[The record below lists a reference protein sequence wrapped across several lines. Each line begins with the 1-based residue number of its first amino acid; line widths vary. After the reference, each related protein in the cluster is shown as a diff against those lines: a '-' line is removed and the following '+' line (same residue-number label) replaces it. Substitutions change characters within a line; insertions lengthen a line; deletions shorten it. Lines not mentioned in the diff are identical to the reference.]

1 MFGNFLLGKRRIAK
15 LQFDL
20 FSSLFDSS
28 FLNGRGFFYR
38 CDRLSR
44 LGFLDRCG
52 FLHAGDYTRFTFSFC
67 VSFSVGCI
75 DFSLESG
82 LGFGKFSLLNM
93 LIQRPWS

>member
-1 MFGNFLLGKRRIAK
+1 M
-15 LQFDL
+15 
-20 FSSLFDSS
+20 FDSS
-28 FLNGRGFFYR
+28 FLDGRGFIDR
-38 CDRLSR
+38 CDLLNR

-52 FLHAGDYTRFTFSFC
+52 FFHAGDYTRFAFSVC

-93 LIQRPWS
+93 